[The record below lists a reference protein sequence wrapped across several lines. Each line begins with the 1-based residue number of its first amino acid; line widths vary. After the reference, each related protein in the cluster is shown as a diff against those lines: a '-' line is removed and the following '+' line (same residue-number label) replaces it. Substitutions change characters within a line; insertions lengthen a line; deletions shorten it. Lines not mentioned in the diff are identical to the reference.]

1 MRHPRP
7 SMGDGMKRLNLLACL
22 GLLVLTLSAC
32 ATGDDAKRPAHT
44 IEAVGKV
51 IESLAGEA
59 ARRTATDGYRGLPV
73 VVGVASHSPTA
84 LEQIVA
90 ELLRT
95 RLLETSVVVHKAC
108 AGRCLEMTLQEF
120 ATVAPSVTALT
131 PGQIL
136 NVAAGSVPV
145 VGGLTRSL
153 AEREREAERAATRTT
168 GLLVTFAARDGERF
182 TARSHVIAI
191 VSTSSG
197 DVALEQK

>member
-1 MRHPRP
+1 MMSVQISRAC
-7 SMGDGMKRLNLLACL
+7 LLAVA
-22 GLLVLTLSAC
+22 LLLSAC
-32 ATGDDAKRPAHT
+32 ATGEGAKRPAHT
-44 IEAVGKV
+44 VEAVGKV
-51 IESLAGEA
+51 IASLAGEA
-59 ARRTATDGYRGLPV
+59 ARRAATDGYRGLPV
-73 VVGVASHSPTA
+73 VVGVASHAPTS
-84 LEQIVA
+84 LEQIIA

-95 RLLETSVVVHKAC
+95 QLLEKGVLVHKSC

-120 ATVAPSVTALT
+120 ATVGPSVSDLT

-136 NVAAGSVPV
+136 SVAAGSVRV

-153 AEREREAERAATRTT
+153 VEREREAERAAARTT

-197 DVALEQK
+197 DIALEQK

>member
-1 MRHPRP
+1 M
-7 SMGDGMKRLNLLACL
+7 
-22 GLLVLTLSAC
+22 LSAC
-32 ATGDDAKRPAHT
+32 ATDDAAKRPAHT
-44 IEAVGKV
+44 VEAVGKV

-59 ARRTATDGYRGLPV
+59 ARRAATDGYRGLPV
-73 VVGVASHSPTA
+73 VVGVASQSPTA

-90 ELLRT
+90 EMLRT
-95 RLLETSVVVHKAC
+95 RLLEKSVVVHKAC

-120 ATVAPSVTALT
+120 ATVAPSASELT

-136 NVAAGSVPV
+136 TVAAGSVPV

-153 AEREREAERAATRTT
+153 VEREREAERAASRTT

-182 TARSHVIAI
+182 TARSHVIAV

-197 DVALEQK
+197 DVALEHK